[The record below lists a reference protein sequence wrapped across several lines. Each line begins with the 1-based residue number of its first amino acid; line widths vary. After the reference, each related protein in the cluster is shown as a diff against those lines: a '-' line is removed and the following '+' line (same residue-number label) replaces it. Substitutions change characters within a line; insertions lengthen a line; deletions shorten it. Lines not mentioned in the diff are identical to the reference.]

1 MYSDE
6 LKRVRKKL
14 KNMIRKGKLKDREVY
29 LFGVS
34 DNTRQILQLLRE
46 YDVIPCGILDNDPA
60 KIGSYCSGIKVS
72 AADQVE
78 AVQDGTKIFL
88 MHSYFWREM
97 TAQLLKLSVPQ
108 KSIVPLSRKKAPL
121 WKQLLGAYR
130 GKRVYGRIVKQY
142 GKVPVFLCPYTGTG
156 DIYLIGVFWKQYL
169 KQIQV
174 DDYIFIVINKACQK
188 VTDLFDIKHVKL
200 LKAWESSSLIKYYM
214 LHPEGIPL
222 KILNDSWGQ
231 IRANPLQWF
240 RGYNGLYFTE
250 LFRRYVFDLPE
261 DAMPEPPV
269 FRDVGQE
276 LSRIFEKNGL
286 VTGKTV
292 ILSPYANT
300 LADLP
305 EDFWSFIAKRLKE
318 KGFVVCTN
326 SGSEKEKAIAGT
338 IKLFFPLNFAPQLI
352 EKAGYFVGIR
362 SGFCDVISAA
372 KAKKIVLYD
381 RSNRFFNSSAYE
393 YFSLNHMGLCEDAVE
408 IEFDNQNAYQCV
420 PDIMKEFE

>member
-1 MYSDE
+1 
-6 LKRVRKKL
+6 
-14 KNMIRKGKLKDREVY
+14 
-29 LFGVS
+29 
-34 DNTRQILQLLRE
+34 
-46 YDVIPCGILDNDPA
+46 
-60 KIGSYCSGIKVS
+60 
-72 AADQVE
+72 
-78 AVQDGTKIFL
+78 
-88 MHSYFWREM
+88 
-97 TAQLLKLSVPQ
+97 
-108 KSIVPLSRKKAPL
+108 
-121 WKQLLGAYR
+121 
-130 GKRVYGRIVKQY
+130 
-142 GKVPVFLCPYTGTG
+142 
-156 DIYLIGVFWKQYL
+156 
-169 KQIQV
+169 
-174 DDYIFIVINKACQK
+174 
-188 VTDLFDIKHVKL
+188 
-200 LKAWESSSLIKYYM
+200 
-214 LHPEGIPL
+214 
-222 KILNDSWGQ
+222 
-231 IRANPLQWF
+231 
-240 RGYNGLYFTE
+240 
-250 LFRRYVFDLPE
+250 
-261 DAMPEPPV
+261 MPEPPV